1 MTDVNAT
8 IRQTCMNAL
17 KPEATINKKNH
28 GILKQ
33 RSDIHNQTAKVL
45 LMKNQ
50 GIVRIIE
57 DEWVFTAPGSTGIDV
72 QNATQKM
79 FGILAFGTSKR

>member
-1 MTDVNAT
+1 M
-8 IRQTCMNAL
+8 
-17 KPEATINKKNH
+17 
-28 GILKQ
+28 KQ
-33 RSDIHNQTAKVL
+33 ISEIHNQTAKVL

-72 QNATQKM
+72 QNAAQKM
-79 FGILAFGTSKR
+79 FGILAFGTGKR